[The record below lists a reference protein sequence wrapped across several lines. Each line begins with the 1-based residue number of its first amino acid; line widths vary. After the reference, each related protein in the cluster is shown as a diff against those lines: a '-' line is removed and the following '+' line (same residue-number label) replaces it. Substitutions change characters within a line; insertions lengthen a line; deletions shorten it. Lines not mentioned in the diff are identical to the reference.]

1 MHSSTV
7 HPCDERLP
15 ASQLLT
21 LGIQH
26 VLVMY
31 AGAVAVPLILGSA
44 LNLPKDQIAFLISAD
59 LFCCGVA
66 TLIQTLGLWIFGI
79 RLPVIMG
86 CTFAAV
92 GPMVAIGTN
101 PELGILDIFGATIA
115 AGLIGIV
122 VAPAIG
128 KLLRFFPPVVVGT
141 VIAVIGLSLME
152 VGINWAAGGVGN
164 PDYGNPL
171 YLGLSLIVLMLILL
185 INKFG
190 KGFMANISVLLGIV
204 AGFII
209 AALLGRVS
217 MDGVTSAPWVGIVM
231 PFHFGLPRFDPL
243 AIATMVTVM
252 FVTFIESTG
261 MFLAV
266 GDMVERPVDQK
277 ALVRGLRVDGLG
289 TLIGG
294 IFNSFPHTSFS
305 QNVGLIGVTG
315 VRSRF
320 VCAMG
325 GVILVLLGLFPKMA
339 QVVASVP
346 PFVLGGAG
354 IVMFGMVAAN
364 GIKVLSKVDFVKNQ
378 HNLFIVAVSVGLG
391 LVPVVAPNFFSRL
404 PDALSPILHSG
415 ILLASASAVVLNLV
429 FNGVKGERAAKKEIG
444 EAGRDFD
451 RRGDKSKNKGDAAT
465 APEERRHSSN
475 EVRVH

>member
-1 MHSSTV
+1 MHSTTV

-15 ASQLLT
+15 AGRLLT

-31 AGAVAVPLILGSA
+31 AGAVAVPLIVGGA
-44 LNLPKDQIAFLISAD
+44 LKLPKDQIAFLISAD
-59 LFCCGVA
+59 LFSCGIA

-92 GPMVAIGTN
+92 SPMVAIGTN
-101 PELGILDIFGATIA
+101 PQLGLLDVFGATIA
-115 AGLIGIV
+115 SGAIGIML
-122 VAPAIG
+122 APAIG
-128 KLLRFFPPVVVGT
+128 RLLRFFPPVVVGT
-141 VIAVIGLSLME
+141 VISVIGLSLME

-164 PDYGNPL
+164 PAYGDPG
-171 YLGLSLIVLMLILL
+171 YLGLALAVLALILG
-185 INKFG
+185 INKFCR
-190 KGFMANISVLLGIV
+190 GFVANISVLLGI
-204 AGFII
+204 ATGFAI
-209 AALLGRVS
+209 AAMTGHVS
-217 MDGVTSAPWVGIVM
+217 FDGVRSAPWVGFVM
-231 PFHFGLPRFDPL
+231 PFHFGLPHFDPL

-266 GDMVERPVDQK
+266 GDMVERPVDRDT
-277 ALVRGLRVDGLG
+277 LVRGLRVDGLG

-315 VRSRF
+315 VKSRF
-320 VCAMG
+320 VCATG

-364 GIKVLSKVDFVKNQ
+364 GIKALSRVDFSTNP
-378 HNLFIVAVSVGLG
+378 HNLFIVAVSIGFG
-391 LVPVVAPNFFSRL
+391 LVPVVSPRFF
-404 PDALSPILHSG
+404 ALFPAALTPLLHSG
-415 ILLASASAVVLNLV
+415 ILLASASAVLLNIV
-429 FNGVKGERAAKKEIG
+429 FNGTGRRAESVFHTH
-444 EAGRDFD
+444 EAVHRELDH
-451 RRGDKSKNKGDAAT
+451 SAADL
-465 APEERRHSSN
+465 R
-475 EVRVH
+475 

>member
-1 MHSSTV
+1 MQANTV
-7 HPCDERLP
+7 HPVDERLP
-15 ASQLLT
+15 FGQLLT

-31 AGAVAVPLILGSA
+31 AGAVAVPLIVGGA

-59 LFCCGVA
+59 LFSCGIA

-101 PELGILDIFGATIA
+101 PHLGILDIFGSTIA
-115 AGLIGIV
+115 AGVIGIV
-122 VAPAIG
+122 LAPMIG

-152 VGINWAAGGVGN
+152 VGINWAAGGVGS
-164 PDYGNPL
+164 PDYGNPV
-171 YLGLSLIVLMLILL
+171 YLGLSLLVLTLILL

-190 KGFMANISVLLGIV
+190 RGFIANISVLLGIV
-204 AGFII
+204 AGFVI
-209 AALLGRVS
+209 AFVTGHVNTA
-217 MDGVTSAPWVGIVM
+217 GVAAAPWVGIVM
-231 PFHFGLPRFDPL
+231 PFHFGLPHFDPL

-266 GDMVERPVDQK
+266 GDMVERPVDRET
-277 ALVRGLRVDGLG
+277 LVRGLRVDGLG

-315 VRSRF
+315 VKSRF
-320 VCAMG
+320 VCATG

-346 PFVLGGAG
+346 AFVLGGAG

-364 GIKVLSKVDFVKNQ
+364 GIKVLSRVDFVKN
-378 HNLFIVAVSVGLG
+378 HNNLFIVAVSVGLG
-391 LVPVVAPNFFSRL
+391 LVPVVSPHFFQQL
-404 PDALSPILHSG
+404 PSALSPVLHSG
-415 ILLASASAVVLNLV
+415 ILLASTSAVVLNLI
-429 FNGVKGERAAKKEIG
+429 FNGARSEKDAKKDIRR
-444 EAGRDFD
+444 AGRDLE
-451 RRGDKSKNKGDAAT
+451 RQADAAPS
-465 APEERRHSSN
+465 AGGHELERRIADAH
-475 EVRVH
+475 

>member
-1 MHSSTV
+1 MQSNTV

-15 ASQLLT
+15 AGQLLT

-31 AGAVAVPLILGSA
+31 AGAGAVPLIVGAA
-44 LNLPKDQIAFLISAD
+44 LKLPKDQIAFLISAD
-59 LFCCGVA
+59 LFSCGIA

-101 PELGILDIFGATIA
+101 PSLGILDIFGSTIA
-115 AGLIGIV
+115 AGVIGILL
-122 VAPAIG
+122 APAVG
-128 KLLRFFPPVVVGT
+128 KLLRFFPPVVIGV
-141 VIAVIGLSLME
+141 VISVIGLSLMG

-185 INKFG
+185 INKFA
-190 KGFMANISVLLGIV
+190 KGFLANISVLLGIV
-204 AGFII
+204 AGFVI
-209 AALLGRVS
+209 ALALGRVN
-217 MDGVTSAPWVGIVM
+217 MDGVTHAPWVGCVM
-231 PFHFGLPRFDPL
+231 PFHFGLPHFDPL
-243 AIATMVTVM
+243 SIATMVTVM
-252 FVTFIESTG
+252 FVTFIESTS

-266 GDMVERPVDQK
+266 GDMVDRPVDQK
-277 ALVRGLRVDGLG
+277 TLVRGLRVDGLG

-315 VRSRF
+315 VKSRF

-346 PFVLGGAG
+346 AFVLGGAG

-364 GIKVLSKVDFVKNQ
+364 GIRVL
-378 HNLFIVAVSVGLG
+378 
-391 LVPVVAPNFFSRL
+391 
-404 PDALSPILHSG
+404 
-415 ILLASASAVVLNLV
+415 
-429 FNGVKGERAAKKEIG
+429 
-444 EAGRDFD
+444 
-451 RRGDKSKNKGDAAT
+451 
-465 APEERRHSSN
+465 
-475 EVRVH
+475 

>member
-1 MHSSTV
+1 MQSNTV
-7 HPCDERLP
+7 HPCDEQLP
-15 ASQLLT
+15 FARLLT

-31 AGAVAVPLILGSA
+31 AGAVAVPLIVGGA
-44 LNLPKDQIAFLISAD
+44 LELPKDQIAFLISAD
-59 LFCCGVA
+59 LFSCGIA

-101 PELGILDIFGATIA
+101 PQLGILDIFGSTIA
-115 AGLIGIV
+115 AGVIGIV
-122 VAPAIG
+122 LAPMIG
-128 KLLRFFPPVVVGT
+128 RLLRFFPTVVVGC
-141 VIAVIGLSLME
+141 VISVIGLSLME

-164 PDYGNPL
+164 PDYGDPVF
-171 YLGLSLIVLMLILL
+171 LGLSLFVLALILL
-185 INKFG
+185 VNKFCR
-190 KGFMANISVLLGIV
+190 GFIANISVLLGIV
-204 AGFII
+204 AGFAV
-209 AALLGRVS
+209 AATTGHVS
-217 MDGVTSAPWVGIVM
+217 FDGVRAAPWVGIVA
-231 PFHFGLPRFDPL
+231 PFHFGLPHFDPL

-266 GDMVERPVDQK
+266 GDMVGRPVDR
-277 ALVRGLRVDGLG
+277 ATLVRGLRVDGLG
-289 TLIGG
+289 TLVGG

-315 VRSRF
+315 VKSRF
-320 VCAMG
+320 VCATG
-325 GVILVLLGLFPKMA
+325 GLILVTLGLFPKMA

-364 GIKVLSKVDFVKNQ
+364 GIKALSRVDFSTNP

-391 LVPVVAPNFFSRL
+391 LVPVVSPTFFAQL
-404 PDALSPILHSG
+404 PHALSPLLHSG
-415 ILLASASAVVLNLV
+415 ILLASVSAVLLNV
-429 FNGVKGERAAKKEIG
+429 IFNGVSSAKENESIDEG
-444 EAGRDFD
+444 VYREHDD
-451 RRGDKSKNKGDAAT
+451 RPAT
-465 APEERRHSSN
+465 TTLERRA
-475 EVRVH
+475 VDLR

>member
-1 MHSSTV
+1 MQANTV

-15 ASQLLT
+15 AGQLLT

-31 AGAVAVPLILGSA
+31 AGAVAVPLIIGAA
-44 LNLPKDQIAFLISAD
+44 LKLPKDQIAFLISAD
-59 LFCCGVA
+59 LFSCGIA

-101 PELGILDIFGATIA
+101 PSLGILDIFGSTIA
-115 AGLIGIV
+115 AGVIGILL
-122 VAPAIG
+122 APAVG
-128 KLLRFFPPVVVGT
+128 KLLRFFPPVVIGV
-141 VIAVIGLSLME
+141 VISVIGLSLME

-164 PDYGNPL
+164 PDYGNPV
-171 YLGLSLIVLMLILL
+171 YLGLSLLVLTLILL
-185 INKFG
+185 INKFA
-190 KGFMANISVLLGIV
+190 KGFVANISVLLGIV
-204 AGFII
+204 AGFVI
-209 AALLGRVS
+209 ALLLGRVN
-217 MDGVTSAPWVGIVM
+217 MDGVTHAPWVGIVM
-231 PFHFGLPRFDPL
+231 PFHFGLPHFDPL

-266 GDMVERPVDQK
+266 GDMVDRPVDQK
-277 ALVRGLRVDGLG
+277 TLVRGLRVDGLG

-315 VRSRF
+315 VKSRF

-346 PFVLGGAG
+346 AFVLGGAG

-364 GIKVLSKVDFVKNQ
+364 GIKVLSRVDFVRNH
-378 HNLFIVAVSVGLG
+378 HNLFIVAVSIGLG
-391 LVPVVAPNFFSRL
+391 LVPVVSPHFFSQL
-404 PDALSPILHSG
+404 PPALSPLLHSG
-415 ILLASASAVVLNLV
+415 ILLASVSAVVLNLI
-429 FNGVKGERAAKKEIG
+429 FNGVKSEKKAKSEIRRAGHDLDKSASSEAPGNEMPGNEMLRAA
-444 EAGRDFD
+444 DL
-451 RRGDKSKNKGDAAT
+451 
-465 APEERRHSSN
+465 H
-475 EVRVH
+475 

>member
-1 MHSSTV
+1 MQSNTV

-15 ASQLLT
+15 AGQLLT

-31 AGAVAVPLILGSA
+31 AGAVAVPLIIGAA

-59 LFCCGVA
+59 LFSCGIA

-92 GPMVAIGTN
+92 GPMLAIGTN
-101 PELGILDIFGATIA
+101 PSLGILDIFGSTIA
-115 AGLIGIV
+115 AGVIGIV
-122 VAPAIG
+122 IAPVIG
-128 KLLRFFPPVVVGT
+128 KLLRFFPPVVIGV
-141 VIAVIGLSLME
+141 VISVIGLSLME

-164 PDYGNPL
+164 PDYGNPI
-171 YLGLSLIVLMLILL
+171 YLGLSFVVLTLILL
-185 INKFG
+185 INKFA
-190 KGFMANISVLLGIV
+190 KGFLANISVLLGII
-204 AGFII
+204 AGFVI
-209 AALLGRVS
+209 ALVLGRVN
-217 MDGVTSAPWVGIVM
+217 MDGVTHASWVGFPM
-231 PFHFGLPRFDPL
+231 PFHFGMPHFDPL
-243 AIATMVTVM
+243 SIATMVTVM

-266 GDMVERPVDQK
+266 GDMVDRPVDQK

-315 VRSRF
+315 VKSRF

-346 PFVLGGAG
+346 AFVLGGAG

-364 GIKVLSKVDFVKNQ
+364 GMKVLSRVDFVKNQ

-391 LVPVVAPNFFSRL
+391 LVPVVSPHFFSKL
-404 PDALSPILHSG
+404 PSALTPLLHSG
-415 ILLASASAVVLNLV
+415 ILLASVSAVVLNLI
-429 FNGVKGERAAKKEIG
+429 FNGVKSEKKAQCEIRKAGHDFDGRGGNEPQRDEMLRAA
-444 EAGRDFD
+444 DL
-451 RRGDKSKNKGDAAT
+451 
-465 APEERRHSSN
+465 H
-475 EVRVH
+475 

>member
-1 MHSSTV
+1 MASITV

-15 ASQLLT
+15 AAQLLT

-31 AGAVAVPLILGSA
+31 AGAVAVPLILGAA
-44 LNLPKDQIAFLISAD
+44 LRLPKDQIAFLISAD
-59 LFCCGVA
+59 LFSCGVA
-66 TLIQTLGLWIFGI
+66 TLIQTLGIWIFGI

-101 PELGILDIFGATIA
+101 PSLGILDVFGSTIA
-115 AGLIGIV
+115 AGFVGILL
-122 VAPAIG
+122 APLIG

-141 VIAVIGLSLME
+141 VIAVIGLSLMG

-164 PDYGNPL
+164 PDYGNPA
-171 YLGLSLIVLMLILL
+171 YLALAFVVLSLILL

-190 KGFMANISVLLGIV
+190 RGFIANISVLLGMV
-204 AGFII
+204 AGFAI
-209 AALLGRVS
+209 AAALGRV
-217 MDGVTSAPWVGIVM
+217 DLAGVASAPWVGIVL
-231 PFHFGLPRFDPL
+231 PFHFGLPHFDPL
-243 AIATMVTVM
+243 SIATMIIVM

-266 GDMVERPVDQK
+266 GDLVDRPVDQQ

-315 VRSRF
+315 VKSRF
-320 VCAMG
+320 VCATG
-325 GVILVLLGLFPKMA
+325 GVMLVVLGLFPKMA

-346 PFVLGGAG
+346 AFVLGGAG

-364 GIKVLSKVDFVKNQ
+364 GIKTLSKVDFAKNH
-378 HNLFIVAVSVGLG
+378 HNLFIVAVSIGMG
-391 LVPVVAPNFFSRL
+391 MVPVVAPKFFSQL
-404 PDALSPILHSG
+404 PHALEPILHSG
-415 ILLASASAVVLNLV
+415 ILLASVSAVVLNVV
-429 FNGVKGERAAKKEIG
+429 FNGVGKEREL
-444 EAGRDFD
+444 
-451 RRGDKSKNKGDAAT
+451 T
-465 APEERRHSSN
+465 H
-475 EVRVH
+475 EVRRRVRRARV

>member
-1 MHSSTV
+1 MQSNTV
-7 HPCDERLP
+7 HPCDEQLP
-15 ASQLLT
+15 FARLLT

-31 AGAVAVPLILGSA
+31 AGAVAVPLIVGGA
-44 LNLPKDQIAFLISAD
+44 LKLPKDQIAFLISAD
-59 LFCCGVA
+59 LFSCGIA

-101 PELGILDIFGATIA
+101 PQLGILDIFGSTIA
-115 AGLIGIV
+115 AGVIGIV
-122 VAPAIG
+122 LAPTIG
-128 KLLRFFPPVVVGT
+128 RLLRFFPTVVVGC
-141 VIAVIGLSLME
+141 VISVIGLSLME

-164 PDYGNPL
+164 PDYGDPVF
-171 YLGLSLIVLMLILL
+171 LGLSLFVLALILL
-185 INKFG
+185 VNKFCR
-190 KGFMANISVLLGIV
+190 GFIANISVLLGIV
-204 AGFII
+204 AGFAI
-209 AALLGRVS
+209 AAATGHVS
-217 MDGVTSAPWVGIVM
+217 FDGVRAAPWVGIVA
-231 PFHFGLPRFDPL
+231 PFHFGLPHFDPL

-266 GDMVERPVDQK
+266 GDMVGRPVDR
-277 ALVRGLRVDGLG
+277 ATLVRGLRVDGLG
-289 TLIGG
+289 TLVGG

-315 VRSRF
+315 VKSRY
-320 VCAMG
+320 VCATG
-325 GVILVLLGLFPKMA
+325 GLILVTLGLFPKMA

-364 GIKVLSKVDFVKNQ
+364 GIKALSRVDFSTNP

-391 LVPVVAPNFFSRL
+391 LVPVVSPTFFAQL
-404 PDALSPILHSG
+404 PHALSPLLHSG
-415 ILLASASAVVLNLV
+415 ILLASVSAVLLNV
-429 FNGVKGERAAKKEIG
+429 IFNGVSSAKENESIDEG
-444 EAGRDFD
+444 VYCEHDD
-451 RRGDKSKNKGDAAT
+451 RPAT
-465 APEERRHSSN
+465 TRLERRA
-475 EVRVH
+475 VDLQ

>member
-1 MHSSTV
+1 MASPQV

-15 ASQLLT
+15 AAQLLT

-31 AGAVAVPLILGSA
+31 AGAVAVPLILGAA
-44 LNLPKDQIAFLISAD
+44 LKLPKDQIAFLISAD
-59 LFCCGVA
+59 LFSCGVA

-101 PELGILDIFGATIA
+101 PGLGLLDIFGATIA
-115 AGLIGIV
+115 AGIVGILI
-122 VAPAIG
+122 APMIG

-141 VIAVIGLSLME
+141 VIAVIGLSLMG

-164 PDYGNPL
+164 PEYGNPV
-171 YLGLSLIVLMLILL
+171 YLLLALVVLTLILM
-185 INKFG
+185 INKFAR
-190 KGFMANISVLLGIV
+190 GFIANISVLLGIV
-204 AGFII
+204 AGFGI
-209 AALLGRVS
+209 AMSLGRV
-217 MDGVTSAPWVGIVM
+217 DLNGVTSAPWVGIVL
-231 PFHFGLPRFDPL
+231 PFHFGLPHFDPL
-243 AIATMVTVM
+243 SIATMIIVM

-266 GDMVERPVDQK
+266 GDMVERPVAQD

-315 VRSRF
+315 VKSRF
-320 VCAMG
+320 VCATG
-325 GVILVLLGLFPKMA
+325 GVILVALGLFPKMA

-364 GIKVLSKVDFVKNQ
+364 GIKVLSKVDFVKNH
-378 HNLFIVAVSVGLG
+378 HNLFIVAVSIGLG
-391 LVPVVAPNFFSRL
+391 LVPVVAPKFFSQL
-404 PDALSPILHSG
+404 PHALEPILHSG
-415 ILLASASAVVLNLV
+415 ILLASVSAVLLNIV
-429 FNGVKGERAAKKEIG
+429 FNGVRKERDATCAIRH
-444 EAGRDFD
+444 AGRDFD
-451 RRGDKSKNKGDAAT
+451 GT
-465 APEERRHSSN
+465 AKVKH
-475 EVRVH
+475 

>member
-1 MHSSTV
+1 MHSNTV

-15 ASQLLT
+15 FGQLLT

-31 AGAVAVPLILGSA
+31 AGAVAVPLIIGSA
-44 LNLPKDQIAFLISAD
+44 LKLPKEQIAFLISAD
-59 LFCCGVA
+59 LFSCGIA

-92 GPMVAIGTN
+92 GPMIAIGTN
-101 PELGILDIFGATIA
+101 PSLGILDIFGSTIA
-115 AGLIGIV
+115 AGVIGIIA
-122 VAPAIG
+122 APVIG
-128 KLLRFFPPVVVGT
+128 KMLRFFPPVVVGV
-141 VIAVIGLSLME
+141 VISVIGLSLME

-164 PDYGNPL
+164 PDYGNPV
-171 YLGLSLIVLMLILL
+171 YLGLSFVVLMLILL

-190 KGFMANISVLLGIV
+190 KGFVSNISVLLGIV
-204 AGFII
+204 AGFVI
-209 AALLGRVS
+209 AALLGRVN
-217 MDGVTSAPWVGIVM
+217 MEGVTSAPWVGFVM
-231 PFHFGLPRFDPL
+231 PFHFGLPHFDPL
-243 AIATMVTVM
+243 SIATMVTVM

-266 GDMVERPVDQK
+266 GDMVDRPVSQK
-277 ALVRGLRVDGLG
+277 TLVRGLRVDGLG

-294 IFNSFPHTSFS
+294 LFNSFPHTSFS

-315 VRSRF
+315 VKSRF
-320 VCAMG
+320 VCATG
-325 GVILVLLGLFPKMA
+325 GVILVVLGLFPKMA

-364 GIKVLSKVDFVKNQ
+364 GIKTLSRVDFSKNQ
-378 HNLFIVAVSVGLG
+378 HNLFIVAVSVGMG
-391 LVPVVAPNFFSRL
+391 MVPVVAPKFFTQL
-404 PDALSPILHSG
+404 PHALEPILHSG
-415 ILLASASAVVLNLV
+415 ILLASVSAVVLNIV
-429 FNGVKGERAAKKEIG
+429 FNGVRKERDARRDAREAAHEFEG
-444 EAGRDFD
+444 AVHA
-451 RRGDKSKNKGDAAT
+451 GDA
-465 APEERRHSSN
+465 R
-475 EVRVH
+475 

>member
-1 MHSSTV
+1 MQSKQV

-15 ASQLLT
+15 AGQLLT

-31 AGAVAVPLILGSA
+31 AGAVAVPLIIGTA
-44 LNLPKDQIAFLISAD
+44 LKLPKEQIAFLISAD
-59 LFCCGVA
+59 LFSCGIA

-92 GPMVAIGTN
+92 GPMIAIGTN
-101 PELGILDIFGATIA
+101 PSLGILDIFGSTIA
-115 AGLIGIV
+115 AGVIGILL
-122 VAPAIG
+122 APAIG

-141 VIAVIGLSLME
+141 VISVIGLSLME

-164 PDYGNPL
+164 PDYGNPV
-171 YLGLSLIVLMLILL
+171 YLGLSLVVLMLILL

-190 KGFMANISVLLGIV
+190 RGFVANISVLLGIV
-204 AGFII
+204 AGFVI
-209 AALLGRVS
+209 AALLGRVN
-217 MDGVTSAPWVGIVM
+217 MDGVTAAPWVGFVM
-231 PFHFGLPRFDPL
+231 PFHFGLPHFDPL
-243 AIATMVTVM
+243 SIATMVTVM

-315 VRSRF
+315 VKSRF
-320 VCAMG
+320 VCATG

-346 PFVLGGAG
+346 AFVLGGAG

-364 GIKVLSKVDFVKNQ
+364 GIKVLSRVDFTKNH
-378 HNLFIVAVSVGLG
+378 HNLFIVAVSIGLG
-391 LVPVVAPNFFSRL
+391 LVPVVSPHFFAKL
-404 PDALSPILHSG
+404 PAALSPLLHSG
-415 ILLASASAVVLNLV
+415 ILLASASAVILNII
-429 FNGVKGERAAKKEIG
+429 FNGVKNERGARRDIHR
-444 EAGRDFD
+444 AGNDFD
-451 RRGDKSKNKGDAAT
+451 GRTGNEGNPAAGDNLMSAADL
-465 APEERRHSSN
+465 H
-475 EVRVH
+475 

>member
-1 MHSSTV
+1 MRSNTV
-7 HPCDERLP
+7 HPCDEQLP
-15 ASQLLT
+15 LGRLLT

-31 AGAVAVPLILGSA
+31 AGAVAVPLIVGGA
-44 LNLPKDQIAFLISAD
+44 LALPKDQIAFLISAD
-59 LFCCGVA
+59 LFSCGIA
-66 TLIQTLGLWIFGI
+66 TLIQTLGLWMFGI

-101 PELGILDIFGATIA
+101 PQLGLLDIFGSTIA
-115 AGLIGIV
+115 AGAIGIAL
-122 VAPAIG
+122 APAIG
-128 KLLRFFPPVVVGT
+128 RLLRFFPPVVVGT
-141 VIAVIGLSLME
+141 VISVIGLSLME

-171 YLGLSLIVLMLILL
+171 YLALSLFVLTLILL
-185 INKFG
+185 INKFAR
-190 KGFMANISVLLGIV
+190 GFVANISVLVGMV
-204 AGFII
+204 VGFAI
-209 AALLGRVS
+209 AACTGHVS
-217 MDGVTSAPWVGIVM
+217 FDGVRHAPWVGIVA
-231 PFHFGLPRFDPL
+231 PFQFGLPHFDPL

-266 GDMVERPVDQK
+266 GDMVGRPVDRRT
-277 ALVRGLRVDGLG
+277 LVRGLRVDGLG
-289 TLIGG
+289 TLVGG

-315 VRSRF
+315 VKSRF

-325 GVILVLLGLFPKMA
+325 GLILVTLGLFPKMA

-354 IVMFGMVAAN
+354 IVMFGMVAAS
-364 GIKVLSKVDFVKNQ
+364 GIKSLSRVDFTTNQ

-391 LVPVVAPNFFSRL
+391 LVPVVSPTFFARL
-404 PDALSPILHSG
+404 PHALSPLLHSG
-415 ILLASASAVVLNLV
+415 ILLASASAVLLNVV
-429 FNGVKGERAAKKEIG
+429 FNGVSHEPETACSEAD
-444 EAGRDFD
+444 EAGS
-451 RRGDKSKNKGDAAT
+451 GLSSGAAP
-465 APEERRHSSN
+465 APLERRRAVDMH
-475 EVRVH
+475 

>member
-1 MHSSTV
+1 MQSNTV

-15 ASQLLT
+15 AGQLLT

-31 AGAVAVPLILGSA
+31 AGAGAVPLIVGAA
-44 LNLPKDQIAFLISAD
+44 LKLPKDQIAFLISAD
-59 LFCCGVA
+59 LFSCGIA
-66 TLIQTLGLWIFGI
+66 TLIQTLSLWIFGI

-101 PELGILDIFGATIA
+101 PSLGILDIFGSTIA
-115 AGLIGIV
+115 AGVIGILLV
-122 VAPAIG
+122 PAVG
-128 KLLRFFPPVVVGT
+128 KLLRFFPPVVIGV
-141 VIAVIGLSLME
+141 VISVI
-152 VGINWAAGGVGN
+152 
-164 PDYGNPL
+164 
-171 YLGLSLIVLMLILL
+171 GLSLIVLMLILL
-185 INKFG
+185 INKFA
-190 KGFMANISVLLGIV
+190 KGFLANISVLLGIV
-204 AGFII
+204 AGFVI
-209 AALLGRVS
+209 ALALGRVN
-217 MDGVTSAPWVGIVM
+217 MDGVTHAPWVGCVM
-231 PFHFGLPRFDPL
+231 PFHFGLPHFDPL
-243 AIATMVTVM
+243 SIATMVTVM

-266 GDMVERPVDQK
+266 GDMVDRPVDQK
-277 ALVRGLRVDGLG
+277 TLVRGLRVDGLG

-315 VRSRF
+315 VKSRF

-346 PFVLGGAG
+346 AFVLGGAG

-364 GIKVLSKVDFVKNQ
+364 GIRVLSKVDFVKNH
-378 HNLFIVAVSVGLG
+378 HNLFIVAVSIGLE
-391 LVPVVAPNFFSRL
+391 LVPVVSPHFFSRL
-404 PDALSPILHSG
+404 PAALSPLLHSG
-415 ILLASASAVVLNLV
+415 ILLASVSAVVLNLI
-429 FNGVKGERAAKKEIG
+429 FNGVKSEKKAQCEIRRAGHDFDGRGGQEPQRDEMFRAA
-444 EAGRDFD
+444 DL
-451 RRGDKSKNKGDAAT
+451 
-465 APEERRHSSN
+465 H
-475 EVRVH
+475 

>member
-1 MHSSTV
+1 MQSNTV
-7 HPCDERLP
+7 HPCDEQLP
-15 ASQLLT
+15 FARLLT

-31 AGAVAVPLILGSA
+31 AGAVAVPLIVGGA
-44 LNLPKDQIAFLISAD
+44 LELPKDQIAFLISAD
-59 LFCCGVA
+59 LFSCGIA

-101 PELGILDIFGATIA
+101 PQLGILDIFGSTIA
-115 AGLIGIV
+115 AGAIGIV
-122 VAPAIG
+122 LAPMIG
-128 KLLRFFPPVVVGT
+128 RLLRFFPTVVVGC
-141 VIAVIGLSLME
+141 VISVIGLSLME

-164 PDYGNPL
+164 PDYGNPVF
-171 YLGLSLIVLMLILL
+171 LGLSLFVLALILL
-185 INKFG
+185 VNKFCR
-190 KGFMANISVLLGIV
+190 GFIANISVLLGIV
-204 AGFII
+204 AGFAV
-209 AALLGRVS
+209 AAATGHVS
-217 MDGVTSAPWVGIVM
+217 FDGVRAAPWVGIVA
-231 PFHFGLPRFDPL
+231 PFHFGLPHFDPL

-266 GDMVERPVDQK
+266 GDMVGRPVDR
-277 ALVRGLRVDGLG
+277 ATLVRGLRVDGLG
-289 TLIGG
+289 TLVGG

-315 VRSRF
+315 VKSRF
-320 VCAMG
+320 VCATG
-325 GVILVLLGLFPKMA
+325 GLILVTLGLFPKMA

-364 GIKVLSKVDFVKNQ
+364 GIKALSRVDFSTNP

-391 LVPVVAPNFFSRL
+391 LVPVVSPTFFAQL
-404 PDALSPILHSG
+404 PHALSPLLHSG
-415 ILLASASAVVLNLV
+415 ILLASVSAVLLNV
-429 FNGVKGERAAKKEIG
+429 IFNGVSSAKENESIDEG
-444 EAGRDFD
+444 VYREHDD
-451 RRGDKSKNKGDAAT
+451 RPAT
-465 APEERRHSSN
+465 TTLERRA
-475 EVRVH
+475 VDLR

>member
-1 MHSSTV
+1 MQSNAV

-15 ASQLLT
+15 AGQLLT

-31 AGAVAVPLILGSA
+31 AGAVAVPLIVGSA
-44 LNLPKDQIAFLISAD
+44 LKLPKDQIAFLISAD
-59 LFCCGVA
+59 LFSCGIA

-101 PELGILDIFGATIA
+101 PSLGILDIFGSTIA
-115 AGLIGIV
+115 AGVIGIFL
-122 VAPAIG
+122 APTIG

-141 VIAVIGLSLME
+141 VITVIGLSLMG

-164 PDYGNPL
+164 PEYGNPVF
-171 YLGLSLIVLMLILL
+171 LGLSLVVLMLILL

-190 KGFMANISVLLGIV
+190 RGFVANISVLLGIV
-204 AGFII
+204 AGFVI
-209 AALLGRVS
+209 AAMLGRVN
-217 MDGVTSAPWVGIVM
+217 MEGVTSAPWVGFVM
-231 PFHFGLPRFDPL
+231 PFHFGLPHFDPL
-243 AIATMVTVM
+243 SIATMVTVM

-266 GDMVERPVDQK
+266 GDMVDRPVDQK

-289 TLIGG
+289 TLVGG

-315 VRSRF
+315 VKSRF

-364 GIKVLSKVDFVKNQ
+364 GIKVLSKVDFVKNH
-378 HNLFIVAVSVGLG
+378 HNLFIIAVSIGLG
-391 LVPVVAPNFFSRL
+391 LVPVVSPHFFAKL
-404 PDALSPILHSG
+404 PPVLSPLLHSG
-415 ILLASASAVVLNLV
+415 ILLASVSAVVLNLI
-429 FNGVKGERAAKKEIG
+429 FNGVKGERAARQEIHR
-444 EAGRDFD
+444 AGNDLE
-451 RRGDKSKNKGDAAT
+451 RRGNDDAVIGDDRLRAVDA
-465 APEERRHSSN
+465 H
-475 EVRVH
+475 

>member
-1 MHSSTV
+1 MQSNTV
-7 HPCDERLP
+7 HPCDEVLP
-15 ASQLLT
+15 TGKLVT
-21 LGIQH
+21 LGLQH

-31 AGAVAVPLILGSA
+31 AGAVAVPLIVGGA
-44 LNLPKDQIAFLISAD
+44 LKLPKDQIAFLISAD
-59 LFCCGVA
+59 LFSCGIA

-92 GPMVAIGTN
+92 GPMIAIGTN
-101 PELGILDIFGATIA
+101 PGLGMLDIFGSTIA
-115 AGLIGIV
+115 AGIIGIV
-122 VAPAIG
+122 LAPTIS

-164 PDYGNPL
+164 PDYGSPV
-171 YLGLSLIVLMLILL
+171 YLGLSLLVLTLILL
-185 INKFG
+185 INKYG
-190 KGFMANISVLLGIV
+190 RGFIANISVLLGIV
-204 AGFII
+204 AGFAI
-209 AALLGRVS
+209 AFAIGRVNT
-217 MDGVTSAPWVGIVM
+217 DGVAHAPWVGFVM
-231 PFHFGLPRFDPL
+231 PFHFGIPHFDPL
-243 AIATMVTVM
+243 SIATMVTVM

-266 GDMVERPVDQK
+266 GDMVDRPVDQER
-277 ALVRGLRVDGLG
+277 LVRGLRVDGLG

-315 VRSRF
+315 VKSRY
-320 VCAMG
+320 VCATG

-364 GIKVLSKVDFVKNQ
+364 GIKVLSKVDFVNNT
-378 HNLFIVAVSVGLG
+378 HNLFIVAVSVGMG
-391 LVPVVAPNFFSRL
+391 LVPVVSPHFFSKL
-404 PDALSPILHSG
+404 PPALAPILHSG
-415 ILLASASAVVLNLV
+415 ILLASASAVLLNIV
-429 FNGVKGERAAKKEIG
+429 FNGVKGEKDARCEIRRAG
-444 EAGRDFD
+444 HDFD
-451 RRGDKSKNKGDAAT
+451 GRPAD
-465 APEERRHSSN
+465 
-475 EVRVH
+475 VHH